1 MAGKQSYILDE
12 DIKALGDK
20 AAQQYLTGTRLKL
33 AGTAFQDAWN
43 IYQDIVDMNL
53 TNMKTDN
60 KKVSLENQM
69 LAIDNEVEYYKNQ
82 IAEKFNQTM
91 ARNAV
96 TMAAKNLRVT
106 ASNLL
111 EKTKDMA
118 YDATK
123 DIQMLES
130 NAEIKKIAL
139 RSEQQQAEVA
149 RKLSKTLLVSDIVK
163 NFASLGLSVASG
175 ASDVGGFGNL
185 LTENVSDFTLDK
197 LNGSSLDT
205 EVYGG

>member
-1 MAGKQSYILDE
+1 MARQQAYIPD
-12 DIKALGDK
+12 DIMALGDK
-20 AAQQYLTGTRLKL
+20 GAQQKLAGTRLKL
-33 AGTAFQDAWN
+33 AGTAFENAWN
-43 IYQDIVDMNL
+43 LYQDIVDMRL
-53 TNMKTDN
+53 TNMATDN

-123 DIQMLES
+123 DIQTLES
-130 NAEIKKIAL
+130 NTEIKKIAL
-139 RSEQQQAEVA
+139 RSEQQQADVA
-149 RKLSKTLLVSDIVK
+149 KKLSKSLLASDLIMNAGK
-163 NFASLGLSVASG
+163 LGLSIASG

-185 LTENVSDFTLDK
+185 FTAGLSDFSLED
-197 LNGSSLDT
+197 LAGGSLDSA
-205 EVYGG
+205 VYGG

>member
-1 MAGKQSYILDE
+1 MARQVNIPSD
-12 DIKALGDK
+12 DIMALGDK
-20 AAQQYLTGTRLKL
+20 AAQQKLTGTRLKL
-33 AGTAFQDAWN
+33 AGTAFETAWN
-43 IYQDIVDMNL
+43 LYQDVVDMRL

-82 IAEKFNQTM
+82 IAEKFNTTM

-106 ASNLL
+106 ASSLL

-123 DIQMLES
+123 NIQMLES

-149 RKLSKTLLVSDIVK
+149 RKLSKTLLVSDMVQNVAK
-163 NFASLGLSVASG
+163 LGLSVASG

-185 LTENVSDFTLDK
+185 LTADSSNFSLADLT
-197 LNGSSLDT
+197 GSSLD
-205 EVYGG
+205 EAVYGG